1 MKMVLQD
8 LRPLLILF
16 VLVLLLGVLGT
27 SLLNQF
33 HLVPAVIL
41 IANLLLFL
49 LGCVSYNLQKKAASN
64 SNPHAFVRSVMSSM
78 LLKMAVIVAFVAIYV
93 VMNRTDFSKTSV
105 VAAMVLYLVYLAVE
119 VKLSMRYNQKKK

>member
-93 VMNRTDFSKTSV
+93 VMNRTDFSKASV

-119 VKLSMRYNQKKK
+119 VKLSMRHNQKKK